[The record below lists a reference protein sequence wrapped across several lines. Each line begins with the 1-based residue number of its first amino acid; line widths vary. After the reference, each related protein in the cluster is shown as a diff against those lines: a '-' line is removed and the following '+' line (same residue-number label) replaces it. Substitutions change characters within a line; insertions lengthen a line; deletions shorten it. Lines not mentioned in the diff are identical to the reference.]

1 MLFLYTAKKNN
12 GEVYSAELEAKSRL
26 EVYDRVRK
34 DGAKILSVKEKGERG
49 ILDKL
54 TEMFNVVTFRD
65 KILLAKNLGSMLSA
79 GLPVTRALDVM
90 EKQARKRSLKDL
102 LHLLLVDVSKGDSLS
117 IALKRRED
125 TFPPLFVSMVR
136 AGEESGNLSE
146 SLHLVALQLEKSY
159 ELSKRVKGAMIYP
172 GVILSL
178 MVVIAILLLTYMV
191 PTLTATFEGLDLELP
206 LSTRIIISTS
216 QFMVEHTLLVFTM
229 LVGFAGLVA
238 SFIKSKK
245 GKRILDALF
254 MKLPVIGFMVR
265 EINSARTART
275 LSSLLSAGVPIV
287 DALDVTEEVLNNH
300 LYKNALREAGE
311 SVQRGETLSA
321 VLARKE
327 DIYPPFVAEMASVG
341 EETGKISELL
351 LNVALYYEDD
361 IDEKTKELSTIIEPL
376 LMVVIGIGVGIF
388 AISILAPTY
397 SLVDKI

>member
-49 ILDKL
+49 IFDKL

-245 GKRILDALF
+245 GQRILDSLF